1 MLHPATIAA
10 RPGATRQRLA
20 HIAGMLGLLMAGWWL
35 AAAPASAQLHR
46 CVIDGRTTFSDRP
59 CPGAAVEV
67 RPSEAVGAPAGSSP
81 AAGAPAAGARAPGT
95 PAGGPPATS
104 APAAGGPAAGTP
116 AAVAP
121 PAAPRPGPAT
131 AGDADLARRC
141 AAGDA
146 AACRTQ
152 QTLQRHQ
159 RDMDELA
166 RHCTGGSARACDAVA
181 CVKSNDRA
189 ACARLE
195 GRAASPAPAAVPSA
209 GGAGASPAAARW
221 HEESRRVE
229 TRPGRR
235 LDGGATAD
243 RFTVVSIRCGH
254 GGLGQVE
261 VGNGGARIGGQGPR
275 YDSLDEA
282 AARMCDR
289 AP

>member
-10 RPGATRQRLA
+10 RPGATRRRLA
-20 HIAGMLGLLMAGWWL
+20 HIAGMLGLLVAGGWL

-67 RPSEAVGAPAGSSP
+67 RPSEAVSAPAGSSP
-81 AAGAPAAGARAPGT
+81 AAGAPAAGT
-95 PAGGPPATS
+95 PT
-104 APAAGGPAAGTP
+104 AA
-116 AAVAP
+116 AP
-121 PAAPRPGPAT
+121 PAAARPGPAT

-166 RHCTGGSARACDAVA
+166 RHCAGGSARACDAVA

-195 GRAASPAPAAVPSA
+195 GRAASPAAGPAA
-209 GGAGASPAAARW
+209 AGASLAAASW
-221 HEESRRVE
+221 HEVGRRVE

-235 LDGGATAD
+235 LDGGVTAD
-243 RFTVVSIRCGH
+243 RITIVSIRCGH

-261 VGNGGARIGGQGPR
+261 MGNGGARIGGQGQGQGQR
-275 YDSLDEA
+275 YDSLDQA
-282 AARMCDR
+282 AARMCER